1 MPTCPV
7 ANVEVITHAHTRAS
21 SYHMK
26 GNPLSIMRYEF
37 RETFLAPPE
46 TLQDVH
52 RMYIR
57 GVFTFNVSIVADLV
71 LFILLFEHEF

>member
-1 MPTCPV
+1 MSCG
-7 ANVEVITHAHTRAS
+7 ERRSHHTRAS

-52 RMYIR
+52 
-57 GVFTFNVSIVADLV
+57 
-71 LFILLFEHEF
+71 